1 MNWFNSIIHK
11 QESNV
16 TTDTSLTTTSTPAL
30 TSDQVAAMPT
40 PIQTQAVQS
49 HLAMAEANLIAAAD
63 NLKMFVEGEYAAAK
77 AQFEAQWLSLIHI

>member
-30 TSDQVAAMPT
+30 TSDQV
-40 PIQTQAVQS
+40 
-49 HLAMAEANLIAAAD
+49 
-63 NLKMFVEGEYAAAK
+63 
-77 AQFEAQWLSLIHI
+77 LSLIHISEPTRPY